1 MSASNNFILQFSARF
16 DDERVAAENL
26 FSSEQAKH
34 RAQYQANMEHAAAT
48 QERYLAFA
56 EPFIAG
62 LSNLPEN
69 VTIESIRRNTDREV
83 EITLVATPDVS
94 MAILLLDYP
103 PLPFA
108 INSSGRLCE
117 PDSEN
122 HDDPLY
128 SGILIEKN
136 QPLVH
141 WQSNIGDDVVN
152 FTCQTDAV
160 ALDAWKN
167 PAQTGASVATVQLG
181 DFESKMPWRSLS
193 QDGSDYWA
201 QPVNAAGVSLLND
214 AIHWRKKT
222 ALSISLRE
230 GFDAR
235 IKNVATLNSPQAK
248 IIINA
253 LFSWATSENELP
265 KKEDFS
271 AWKAP
276 RGNVLVMHGPQ
287 DWAALTESITQEDT
301 HANSAQLTIHRL
313 SERLPNIWRF
323 FDAESVGFI
332 CEAMAETQQRWSEK
346 QPAPLLAPTH

>member
-1 MSASNNFILQFSARF
+1 MSASNNFILQFSAQF

-26 FSSEQAKH
+26 FSFETEQH
-34 RAQYQANMEHAAAT
+34 RAQYQKNMEHATAA
-48 QERYLAFA
+48 QERYVAFV
-56 EPFIAG
+56 EPFISC
-62 LSNLPEN
+62 LSNLPDN
-69 VTIESIRRNTDREV
+69 VSIESIHRNTEQEV
-83 EITLVATPDVS
+83 EITLVAEPGLS
-94 MAILLLDYP
+94 LAILLMEYP

-108 INSSGRLCE
+108 INSSGKMRE
-117 PDSEN
+117 PDVDN
-122 HDDPLY
+122 LDDPVY

-136 QPLVH
+136 QLLVH

-167 PAQTGASVATVQLG
+167 PSSTGASVATVQLG
-181 DFESKMPWRSLS
+181 DFESKTPWRSLG
-193 QDGSDYWA
+193 QDDSDYWA

-214 AIHWRKKT
+214 AIHWKKET
-222 ALSISLRE
+222 TLSISLRE
-230 GFDAR
+230 GFNAR
-235 IKNVATLNSPQAK
+235 LKNVTTLNSPQAK
-248 IIINA
+248 IILNA
-253 LFSWATSENELP
+253 LFSWATSEKELP

-271 AWKAP
+271 AWRAP

-287 DWAALTESITQEDT
+287 DWAALTESITQDDT

-346 QPAPLLAPTH
+346 QPAPLLAPMH